1 MDFIRS
7 TSEKVKLWRVEHFFP
22 PFFSRSVLI
31 GGKFIFYK
39 KIHYKICKCCNFNQS
54 ALIWK
59 KTGEKSVQLVRVSL
73 FRKYFLWNPY
83 FRRNNGN
90 FIFFKYLTANLL
102 FFPFFADEQVRLD
115 CGTRPPA
122 STLFSGLWWGHHGV
136 KHIIGQLST
145 WWWLLEL
152 VRCPP
157 RGTWQTMATFTTTT
171 KGGEDRDIQVGSSSN
186 EWGGR
191 GDSNL
196 QWWWESLLWVIH
208 FNSTTRWLPS

>member
-83 FRRNNGN
+83 FSILEKAISILMGN
-90 FIFFKYLTANLL
+90 LNSGHNYLITAACNP
-102 FFPFFADEQVRLD
+102 FP
-115 CGTRPPA
+115 
-122 STLFSGLWWGHHGV
+122 
-136 KHIIGQLST
+136 
-145 WWWLLEL
+145 
-152 VRCPP
+152 PP
-157 RGTWQTMATFTTTT
+157 R
-171 KGGEDRDIQVGSSSN
+171 KNIGSPIFCAS
-186 EWGGR
+186 ER
-191 GDSNL
+191 G
-196 QWWWESLLWVIH
+196 
-208 FNSTTRWLPS
+208 WL